1 MILNILLELLFLAIP
16 LYYFRK
22 HKLKPV
28 IELGLERKKASQAW
42 KHTLIILAAMFLAA
56 ITLSAFLSLINYN
69 DIGKVSQALQE
80 ARQEPAYFVF
90 AFTVGVILEEFFF
103 RGFLVKRI
111 GILSSSALFGT
122 MHLLYGSIAEVAG
135 AFALGLVLAYFWKK
149 YKNLYANTY
158 AHLLWN
164 AMGLIASSFV

>member
-1 MILNILLELLFLAIP
+1 MIFNILLELLFLAIP

-22 HKLKPV
+22 HGLNPV
-28 IELGLERKKASQAW
+28 KELGLESKKAGHAW
-42 KHTLIILAAMFLAA
+42 KYSLIILAAMFLTAMA
-56 ITLSAFLSLINYN
+56 LSALLSLANYN
-69 DIGKVSQALQE
+69 DIGKVSEALQE
-80 ARQEPAYFVF
+80 AKKEPAYLVF
-90 AFTVGVILEEFFF
+90 ALTVGVILEEFFF

-111 GILSSSALFGT
+111 GILGSSALFGA

-135 AFALGLVLAYFWKK
+135 AFALGLVLAHFWKK

-164 AMGLIASSFV
+164 AMGLIASAFM

>member
-1 MILNILLELLFLAIP
+1 MIFNILLELLFLAIP

-28 IELGLERKKASQAW
+28 KELGLERKKASQAW
-42 KHTLIILAAMFLAA
+42 KYSLIILAAMFLAA
-56 ITLSAFLSLINYN
+56 MALSALFSLANYN
-69 DIGKVSQALQE
+69 DLGKVSQALQE
-80 ARQEPAYFVF
+80 GKQDQAYFVF
-90 AFTVGVILEEFFF
+90 ALTIGVVLEEFFF

-111 GILSSSALFGT
+111 GVLWSSAVFGA
-122 MHLLYGSIAEVAG
+122 MHVLYGSIAEVAG
-135 AFALGLVLAYFWKK
+135 AFALGLVLALCWKK

-164 AMGLIASSFV
+164 AIGLIANTLV